1 MMKNLEPMTGPRQ
14 PVFGSD
20 MKNHEENFIVR
31 MWLLVK
37 PVRKLVE
44 YVVKMMN
51 LMNLRTDRIN
61 CRIVIGLERPLIDR
75 LNDAIGRENK
85 LVKEACPSTCD
96 VCQDVIQTIDTPPPS
111 RIIYDEFGEN

>member
-1 MMKNLEPMTGPRQ
+1 MMKTLEPMTGPRH

-20 MKNHEENFIVR
+20 MKKPEDNFIVR

-51 LMNLRTDRIN
+51 LMNLRMVQVN
-61 CRIVIGLERPLIDR
+61 CRIVIGLGGLLIDR
-75 LNDAIGRENK
+75 LNGAIG
-85 LVKEACPSTCD
+85 KEKISW
-96 VCQDVIQTIDTPPPS
+96 
-111 RIIYDEFGEN
+111 

>member
-1 MMKNLEPMTGPRQ
+1 MMKTLEPITGPRH

-20 MKNHEENFIVR
+20 MKNHEDNFIVR

-51 LMNLRTDRIN
+51 LMNLRMVQIN
-61 CRIVIGLERPLIDR
+61 CRIVIRLERPLIDR
-75 LNDAIGRENK
+75 LNDAIGKEKISWQRK
-85 LVKEACPSTCD
+85 LALRRAMSAKVLSKP
-96 VCQDVIQTIDTPPPS
+96 
-111 RIIYDEFGEN
+111 

>member
-75 LNDAIGRENK
+75 LNDAIGKEKISWQRK
-85 LVKEACPSTCD
+85 LALRRAMSAKVLSKP
-96 VCQDVIQTIDTPPPS
+96 
-111 RIIYDEFGEN
+111 